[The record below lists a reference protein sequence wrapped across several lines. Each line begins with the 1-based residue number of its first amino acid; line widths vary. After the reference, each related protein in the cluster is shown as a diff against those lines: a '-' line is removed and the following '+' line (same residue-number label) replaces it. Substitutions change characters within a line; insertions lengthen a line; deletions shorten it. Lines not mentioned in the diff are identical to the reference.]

1 MNESTKR
8 AIRNSPSI
16 ILGNIKM
23 TCLVEDNDDGVSG
36 ETLLMSPHGRLYHHT
51 FYCDVASRFHH
62 LKPINQ
68 AEALELQQ
76 ELISSSWRTWPKHA
90 PTINTCYV
98 DRLAV
103 DAFDDCV
110 RQLLSGEKEVK
121 FPFPPDTEDWEV
133 DCKDLRASH
142 ELAQAALDLGIPH
155 IAMETTDNGRH
166 RVILRCALP
175 EAVEVFMREWA
186 PAQGLVDIYGDPDR
200 GFAGGYLPYD
210 KT

>member
-1 MNESTKR
+1 MNESTNR

-36 ETLLMSPHGRLYHHT
+36 EALLMSPHGRLYRHT
-51 FYCDVASRFHH
+51 FYCDVAPRFHH
-62 LKPINQ
+62 LEPINQ

-90 PTINTCYV
+90 PRNGCYIDV
-98 DRLAV
+98 TAV
-103 DAFDDCV
+103 QAFDDCV
-110 RQLLSGEKEVK
+110 RQLLSGEKEVNL
-121 FPFPPDTEDWEV
+121 PFPPDTEDWEV